1 MPSATLCLNSNYDL
15 YPEATMTE
23 QWKHLNVIERA
34 VALRVASLGLDLAV
48 QDPDRTLRECILEWV
63 NHIPEIIEEH
73 CRGLTIDWNDMGHPY
88 RGEVWGDRAI
98 ELLSHVVRHGED
110 IVSGDS
116 SAQEARVLFWSQPLR
131 ATQNVSIPGS
141 GSP

>member
-48 QDPDRTLRECILEWV
+48 QDPDRTLRESIL
-63 NHIPEIIEEH
+63 EEH